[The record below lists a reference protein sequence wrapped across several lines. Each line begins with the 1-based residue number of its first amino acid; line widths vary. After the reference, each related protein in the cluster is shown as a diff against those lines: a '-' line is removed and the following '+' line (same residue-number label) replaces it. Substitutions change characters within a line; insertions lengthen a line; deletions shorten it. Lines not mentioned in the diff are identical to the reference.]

1 MELRIERLTREDLGA
16 ARRLST
22 AVGWNQTAADWRRLL
37 TLFPD
42 TCFGGWVDGGLVA
55 TSTLATYDGRVGWV
69 GMVLVDEAHRR
80 RGYGSAVFEAALDAG
95 GEAGLEVVGL
105 DATDAGRRVYD
116 GYGFERVGGIDRWR
130 GAIDLPASES
140 ERVTTFDRAERVA
153 GFDAARC
160 GVDRTPLLDHLVDSD
175 GATGVRSVREGE
187 TVGYAV
193 VRPGRTCPQVGPV
206 VADTS
211 EVAERLLGAVGARV
225 TGPVVVD
232 ALDRD
237 VSARALERAGLEVS
251 RRLHRMTHEGARPAL
266 DGDGVAAAAGFEWG

>member
-1 MELRIERLTREDLGA
+1 MDFRIERLSDGDLAA

-37 TLFPD
+37 ALSPD
-42 TCFGGWVDGGLVA
+42 TCFGGWVGDELVA

-95 GEAGLEVVGL
+95 KEAGLEVVGL
-105 DATDAGRRVYD
+105 DATDAGRQVYD

-130 GAIDLPASES
+130 GAVDLPTPEGVS
-140 ERVTTFDRAERVA
+140 TFDRAERVA

-160 GVDRTPLLDHLVDSD
+160 GVDRTPLLDHLLGSD
-175 GATGVRSVREGE
+175 GVTGVRSVREGE

-206 VADTS
+206 VADTP

-225 TGPVVVD
+225 TGPVVID

-237 VSARALERAGLEVS
+237 VSARVLERTGLDVS